1 MDVIRKHM
9 KILGNVQG
17 VGFRY
22 RASHSASMYG
32 LSGWVRNDY
41 DGSVEMEVQGTQ
53 EQINLMLDLIKKGHF
68 IQIDNIIEKTI
79 ALRDDD
85 NGFNIL
91 D

>member
-1 MDVIRKHM
+1 MDIIRKHM
-9 KILGNVQG
+9 KIFGSVQG

-32 LSGWVRNDY
+32 VAGWVRNDE

-53 EQINLMLDLIKKGHF
+53 EQINSMLDLIKKGHY
-68 IQIDNIIEKTI
+68 IQIDNIIEKT
-79 ALRDDD
+79 LPLKDDD
-85 NGFNIL
+85 NGFSIR

>member
-1 MDVIRKHM
+1 MDIVRKHM
-9 KILGNVQG
+9 KISGNVQG